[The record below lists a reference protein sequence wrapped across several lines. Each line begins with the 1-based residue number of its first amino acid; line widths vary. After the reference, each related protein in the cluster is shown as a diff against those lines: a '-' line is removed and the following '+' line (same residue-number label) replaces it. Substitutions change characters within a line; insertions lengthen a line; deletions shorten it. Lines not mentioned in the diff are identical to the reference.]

1 MRFSARSEY
10 GIRVLVRLAQAF
22 GQGPVP
28 LSEIADKEHLPLA
41 YLERIMADLRRED
54 LVASRLGAHGG
65 YALKRAPA
73 LIGMAEVID
82 VLEGPLG
89 VGCPAERA
97 NNGECSVE
105 EPCSAHALWSRVR
118 ASLSQTLEAT
128 TLADLAQPQR
138 RDAAPSSSA
147 TAPPSGQP

>member
-1 MRFSARSEY
+1 LRFSARSEY
-10 GIRVLVRLAQAF
+10 GIRVLVQLAQAY
-22 GQGPVP
+22 GGGPVP
-28 LSEIADKEHLPLA
+28 LSQIAEKEHLPLA
-41 YLERIMADLRRED
+41 YLERIMTDLRRED
-54 LVASRLGAHGG
+54 LVVSRLGARGG

-97 NNGECSVE
+97 NSGECSIE

-128 TLADLAQPQR
+128 SLAELVKPPS
-138 RDAAPSSSA
+138 RDGASDPPT
-147 TAPPSGQP
+147 TAPVAG